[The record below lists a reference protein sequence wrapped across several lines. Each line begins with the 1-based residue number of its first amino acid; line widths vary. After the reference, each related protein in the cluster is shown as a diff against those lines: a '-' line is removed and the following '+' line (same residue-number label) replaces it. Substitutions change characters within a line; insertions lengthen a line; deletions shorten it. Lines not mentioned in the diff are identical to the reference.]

1 MSTFD
6 QRGQRVMYQYNTAG
20 DINFGAVHD
29 RINFSMDTSMQDG
42 ACGWIEA
49 CCSKTLLLFHGV
61 VAGTIVLVM
70 LLLPIAK

>member
-29 RINFSMDTSMQDG
+29 RINFSMG
-42 ACGWIEA
+42 ALWKNPPAHNPVPKSI
-49 CCSKTLLLFHGV
+49 TLPYVWWL
-61 VAGTIVLVM
+61 T
-70 LLLPIAK
+70 